1 MDEIDSSNQYYCR
14 DDNDSYYWQ
23 NKDDSHNRYLDEV
36 VCPILMKNC
45 IFPTLVPTDE
55 GFPLSVAICMV
66 SPVCPDRALSSS
78 VITRTVHTVYPMYS
92 KAIQLMHTTY
102 MVHLGSILGTHPSAF
117 TGIWYVSL
125 KLMGLPISWNGP
137 DWNRPKSANKLDWN
151 DIECMH
157 YEYAASQYVHREFV
171 CIENLC
177 TYRKMVRWIKF
188 LFMQYWTYRHS
199 ETTMKCVGQ

>member
-137 DWNRPKSANKLDWN
+137 DRTRPDPDPNPRNGPKWRGSHERSSRPPEFALTAIIHIQNWNLPLP
-151 DIECMH
+151 
-157 YEYAASQYVHREFV
+157 
-171 CIENLC
+171 
-177 TYRKMVRWIKF
+177 
-188 LFMQYWTYRHS
+188 
-199 ETTMKCVGQ
+199 